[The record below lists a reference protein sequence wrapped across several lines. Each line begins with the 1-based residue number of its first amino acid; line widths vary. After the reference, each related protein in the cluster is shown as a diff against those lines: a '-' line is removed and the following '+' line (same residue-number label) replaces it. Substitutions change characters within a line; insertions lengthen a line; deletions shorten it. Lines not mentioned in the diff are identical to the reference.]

1 MNARAERIMSA
12 HPCTIQC
19 AACSMEFDPRCIA
32 GYRFWTPFKRNSVR
46 TFCGGCVAVTELAL
60 AMALHESDQAA
71 EREAAARGY
80 GSGAYQGD

>member
-1 MNARAERIMSA
+1 MNARAERIAYRHPTAVRCSA
-12 HPCTIQC
+12 CGQ
-19 AACSMEFDPRCIA
+19 EGDPITTPF
-32 GYRFWTPFKRNSVR
+32 YRFWEPFKRHSVR